1 MSSKKS
7 DKLEKETAKD
17 FVGGKKQIASGALPF
32 WKQDI
37 QSDNFLIEHKYT
49 EAKSFSIK
57 KQYFSDITNEAFKI
71 GRLPMMVIEFIDR
84 PELKVAVIRYSDALA
99 LDRYLIEEKET
110 CQHTWRS
117 LGIESGGQRW
127 VCDICGELKFS

>member
-1 MSSKKS
+1 MGNKKS
-7 DKLEKETAKD
+7 AQLEKKTAKD
-17 FVGGKKQIASGALPF
+17 FSGGQATIASGALPF

-57 KQYFSDITNEAFKI
+57 KIYFKSITEEAFKI

-84 PELKVAVIRYSDALA
+84 PELKIAILRYADAVA
-99 LDRYLIEEKET
+99 LDRYLTDEKEEEN
-110 CQHTWRS
+110 S
-117 LGIESGGQRW
+117 
-127 VCDICGELKFS
+127 

>member
-7 DKLEKETAKD
+7 SKLEKKTAKD
-17 FVGGKKQIASGALPF
+17 FAGGQATIASGALPF

-57 KQYFSDITNEAFKI
+57 KQYFSDITREAFKL

-84 PELKVAVIRYSDALA
+84 PELKIAVLRYEDVVA
-99 LDRYLIEEKET
+99 LDEYLTEEKEEEN
-110 CQHTWRS
+110 S
-117 LGIESGGQRW
+117 
-127 VCDICGELKFS
+127 

>member
-7 DKLEKETAKD
+7 DKLEKKTAKD
-17 FVGGKKQIASGALPF
+17 FSGGKKQIASGALPF

-57 KQYFSDITNEAFKI
+57 KQYFSDITNEAFKL

-84 PELKVAVIRYSDALA
+84 PELKIAVLRYADALA
-99 LDRYLIEEKET
+99 LDRYLTDEKEEEK
-110 CQHTWRS
+110 
-117 LGIESGGQRW
+117 
-127 VCDICGELKFS
+127 

>member
-7 DKLEKETAKD
+7 KKQEKDIAED
-17 FVGGKKQIASGALPF
+17 FSGGKPQIASGALPF

-37 QSDNFLIEHKYT
+37 QSDNFLIEAKYT

-71 GRLPMMVIEFIDR
+71 GRLPMMVIEFTDR
-84 PELKVAVIRYSDALA
+84 PELKVAVLRYADVLA
-99 LDRYLIEEKET
+99 LDRYLTEEKEED
-110 CQHTWRS
+110 
-117 LGIESGGQRW
+117 G
-127 VCDICGELKFS
+127 K

>member
-17 FVGGKKQIASGALPF
+17 FVGGQKTIASGALPF

-37 QSDNFLIEHKYT
+37 HSDNFIIEHKYT

-57 KQYFSDITNEAFKI
+57 KRYFSDITNEAFKL
-71 GRLPMMVIEFIDR
+71 GKLPMMVIEFIDR
-84 PELKVAVIRYSDALA
+84 PELKLAVVRYEDAVA
-99 LDRYLIEEKET
+99 LDRYLIEEKEED
-110 CQHTWRS
+110 
-117 LGIESGGQRW
+117 G
-127 VCDICGELKFS
+127 K